1 MTSTF
6 KLFLTFLAL
15 CLSAC
20 VQTPQTLPPEPTRK
34 SFTSISTQNTN
45 FVPKAG
51 QSFAWYSPPIT
62 WATTGPTYL
71 NDDIEA
77 AITTTVEQELAN
89 RGYVITQDSTA
100 ADFIIGMVLSTD
112 DYNHANDFAQYFNLN
127 ANINSDGS
135 APVVNAHIGVV
146 DGRFAN
152 VNPPPSQALV
162 WKADLE
168 TEILAPDTDKAIRIA
183 RAKTLTKRL
192 LSSLPSG
199 K

>member
-6 KLFLTFLAL
+6 SLIAIFILF
-15 CLSAC
+15 LSAC

-34 SFTSISTQNTN
+34 SFTSISTQSAD
-45 FVPKAG
+45 FAPKTG

-71 NDDIEA
+71 NDEIEA
-77 AITTTVEQELAN
+77 AIKATVEQELAI
-89 RGYVITQDSTA
+89 RGYVVTQDSSS
-100 ADFIIGMVLSTD
+100 ADFIIGVVLATN
-112 DYNHANDFAQYFNLN
+112 DYNHADDFAQYFNLN
-127 ANINSDGS
+127 ANINSDGEE
-135 APVVNAHIGVV
+135 PVVNAHIGVV
-146 DGRFAN
+146 DGTFAGI
-152 VNPPPSQALV
+152 NPPPPQALI

-183 RAKTLTKRL
+183 RAETLTKRL

-199 K
+199 R